1 RRRHTRSKRDWSS
14 DVCSSDLYFWLFFM
28 LKCNQH
34 TFLLKKIIIRR
45 IIMLKTIFI
54 FSSLIFILTACNNS
68 IDKEIIEEK
77 AKEIVINCHDSDVGE
92 VDVIYVVDKYEKYI
106 DKEITEEKAKEIVIN
121 FHDSDVGEVDVISVV
136 DKSEKYIIKW
146 ENDPL
151 EEGTDSV
158 NKTTGELKT
167 IESSRGSC
175 EWK

>member
-1 RRRHTRSKRDWSS
+1 
-14 DVCSSDLYFWLFFM
+14 M

-34 TFLLKKIIIRR
+34 TFLLKNIIIRR
-45 IIMLKTIFI
+45 IIIRNTIFI
-54 FSSLIFILTACNNS
+54 FSSLIFILTDYNNS
-68 IDKEIIEEK
+68 IDKEITEK
-77 AKEIVINCHDSDVGE
+77 KEKEIVINC
-92 VDVIYVVDKYEKYI
+92 
-106 DKEITEEKAKEIVIN
+106 
-121 FHDSDVGEVDVISVV
+121 HDSDVGEVDVISVV

-175 EWK
+175 

>member
-45 IIMLKTIFI
+45 IIMRKTIFI

-68 IDKEIIEEK
+68 IDKEITEEK
-77 AKEIVINCHDSDVGE
+77 SKEIVINCHDSDVR
-92 VDVIYVVDKYEKYI
+92 
-106 DKEITEEKAKEIVIN
+106 
-121 FHDSDVGEVDVISVV
+121 EVDVISVV

>member
-1 RRRHTRSKRDWSS
+1 
-14 DVCSSDLYFWLFFM
+14 M

-45 IIMLKTIFI
+45 IIMRTTLFI

-68 IDKEIIEEK
+68 IDKEIKDEK
-77 AKEIVINCHDSDVGE
+77 AKKIVINCHNSDVGE
-92 VDVIYVVDKYEKYI
+92 VDVITIVDR
-106 DKEITEEKAKEIVIN
+106 
-121 FHDSDVGEVDVISVV
+121 
-136 DKSEKYIIKW
+136 SEKYIIKW

-151 EEGTDSV
+151 EEGTDSD
-158 NKTTGELKT
+158 NKTTGEIIT